1 VNVLLVAREGEGAGV
16 EAELAGDFTLA
27 RAADAAGALAMLGR
41 EPAEAVVLHFGI
53 GEEAA
58 LDVISGCKRLPAG
71 AAAPGVVVVAASIA
85 HRALVELVRTGAYDV
100 LVEGAL
106 EPRELPHA
114 VRNAAYYAKTSAWLA
129 KRKPPKTAPQE
140 VWLIGSGDSAYAA
153 AMLLEASGVAVRQFA
168 RAADAAA
175 TRPPSSVLVVDLAAL
190 GDGEALLRLLGR
202 GAQ

>member
-1 VNVLLVAREGEGAGV
+1 VNVLLVAREGEAAV
-16 EAELAGDFTLA
+16 VAAELAGDFALERT
-27 RAADAAGALAMLGR
+27 ADAAGALAMLGR
-41 EPAEAVVLHFGI
+41 RPAEAVVLHFGI

-71 AAAPGVVVVAASIA
+71 TAPGIVVVAASVA

-100 LVEGAL
+100 LIEGAL

-114 VRNAAYYAKTSAWLA
+114 VRNAAYYAKTAAWLA
-129 KRKPPKTAPQE
+129 KRKAPPPSPQE
-140 VWLIGSGDSAYAA
+140 VWLIGTGDQADAA
-153 AMLLEASGVAVRQFA
+153 AMLLEASGLAVRQFA

-175 TRPPSSVLVVDLAAL
+175 APPPAGVLVVDLAAL